1 MSFDLREL
9 YQEMIID
16 HNRSPRNFHVMDD
29 ATAAAN
35 GFNQLCGDKLTVY
48 VKISDGL
55 VKEVSFIGS
64 GCAISKASA
73 SLMTEALQGKTS
85 EEAHDLFERF
95 HTMLTGCYEKASQ
108 EKASDEDIMSSLGK
122 LSALAGVRAYPAR
135 VKCATLAWHT
145 FEAAMRHDNS
155 SISTE

>member
-1 MSFDLREL
+1 MSFSLREL

-16 HNRSPRNFHVMDD
+16 HNRSPRNFHTMVD

-48 VKISDGL
+48 VKTNQGI
-55 VKEVSFIGS
+55 VQEVSFIGS

-73 SLMTEALQGKTS
+73 SLMTEALQGKTV
-85 EEAHDLFERF
+85 EQAHELFKRF
-95 HTMLTGCYEKASQ
+95 HTMLTGC
-108 EKASDEDIMSSLGK
+108 DETTGGHKTQIPLDK
-122 LSALAGVRAYPAR
+122 LTALAGVRAYPAR

-145 FEAAMRHDNS
+145 FEAALRHES
-155 SISTE
+155 SPVSTE

>member
-1 MSFDLREL
+1 MSFSLREL

-16 HNRSPRNFHVMDD
+16 HNRSPRNFHTMVD

-48 VKISDGL
+48 VKVNKGI
-55 VKEVSFIGS
+55 VQEVSFIGS

-73 SLMTEALQGKTS
+73 SLMTEALQGKTI
-85 EEAHDLFERF
+85 EDAHDLFKRF
-95 HTMLTGCYEKASQ
+95 HTMVTGCDDKNDEQ
-108 EKASDEDIMSSLGK
+108 ETMISLGK
-122 LSALAGVRAYPAR
+122 LTALAGVRSYPAR

-145 FEAAMRHDNS
+145 FEAALRHENS
-155 SISTE
+155 PVSTE

>member
-16 HNRSPRNFHVMDD
+16 HNRSPRNFYTMVD

-48 VKISDGL
+48 VKIDLGI
-55 VKEVSFIGS
+55 VQEVSFVGS

-73 SLMTEALQGKTS
+73 SLMTEALQGKTI
-85 EEAHDLFERF
+85 EEAHNLFKQF
-95 HTMLTGCYEKASQ
+95 HTMLTG
-108 EKASDEDIMSSLGK
+108 SDEKSDEHETAISLDK
-122 LSALAGVRAYPAR
+122 LTALAGVRAYPAR

-145 FEAAMRHDNS
+145 FEAALRHDHS
-155 SISTE
+155 PVSTE